1 YEACTDPG
9 VRLPHAWVGN
19 WIDKH
24 STHDL
29 APYSRFTLITG
40 TTGAAWEDAA
50 REVSDRLGVDV
61 ETVVIGPDRD
71 ITDLYFDWDRI
82 RGTAEDGAILVRPD
96 KHTAW

>member
-1 YEACTDPG
+1 
-9 VRLPHAWVGN
+9 
-19 WIDKH
+19 
-24 STHDL
+24 
-29 APYSRFTLITG
+29 
-40 TTGAAWEDAA
+40 AWEDAA

-96 KHTAW
+96 KHIAWRV